1 MLRSLE
7 DEWVDIIGKA
17 VSGPN
22 RDLATLSRA
31 SGIPRPQ
38 LEKLLQGKLNLNHL
52 ARLAPNLGLRPE
64 PLLEIARNKYHPKV
78 HPPAEGFLL
87 HTTPFGDME
96 VNAYFLW
103 DPKTKRGLIFDT
115 GGNAKAMIQQAK
127 KADIE
132 VQAIF
137 LTHSHGDHIFDLP
150 ALQRATKAPAWIG
163 EGEEIPE
170 AKPFSAGHA
179 FDLAGFHVET
189 RLTRGHSPY
198 GITYVV
204 YGHPYGQAIAIVG
217 DALFAGSMGGGRVDY
232 ADALKTTRE
241 RILSL
246 PDDTLLCPGHG
257 PLTTVA
263 LEKKHNPFF

>member
-1 MLRSLE
+1 MPSSLE
-7 DEWVDIIGKA
+7 DEWIDIIGKA
-17 VSGPN
+17 VTGPD
-22 RDLATLSRA
+22 RDLGTLSRA
-31 SGIPRPQ
+31 SGVPRAQ
-38 LEKLLQGKLNLNHL
+38 LEKLLSGKLNLDHL
-52 ARLAPNLGLRPE
+52 KRLAPNLGLRAE
-64 PLLEIARNKYHPKV
+64 PLLEIAQGKYQPKV
-78 HPPAEGFLL
+78 QAPKEGFLMQ
-87 HTTPFGDME
+87 TTPFGDME

-115 GGNAKAMIQQAK
+115 GGNAKALINRAK
-127 KADIE
+127 KEQITVE
-132 VQAIF
+132 AIF

-150 ALQRATKAPAWIG
+150 ALQRATKAPTWIG

-204 YGHPYGQAIAIVG
+204 YGHPCGHDIAIVG

-232 ADALKTTRE
+232 ADALKTSRE

-246 PDDTLLCPGHG
+246 ADETLLCPGHG